1 MLVVA
6 GTIEGFISPQRW
18 PPEVRIAFGALTAA
32 ALVLYFGFAGRAPR
46 ASATASRA
54 A

>member
-18 PPEVRIAFGALTAA
+18 PPEVRIGIGAFTAA
-32 ALVLYFGFAGRAPR
+32 ALVLYFGFSGRRAHAGAGR
-46 ASATASRA
+46 SLH
-54 A
+54 